1 MTITKE
7 SRRNNRVRCAG
18 PISLSWDDE
27 RGQTR
32 YASGKCIDISEA
44 GLRVE
49 LKESIPVRTRVAFR
63 MEAINESGSGTVRHA
78 TRRNMKVVIGLAL
91 SHPLTKQILQ
101 SLERAGK

>member
-7 SRRNNRVRCAG
+7 SRRNNRVPCAG
-18 PISLSWDDE
+18 SVSLSWDDE